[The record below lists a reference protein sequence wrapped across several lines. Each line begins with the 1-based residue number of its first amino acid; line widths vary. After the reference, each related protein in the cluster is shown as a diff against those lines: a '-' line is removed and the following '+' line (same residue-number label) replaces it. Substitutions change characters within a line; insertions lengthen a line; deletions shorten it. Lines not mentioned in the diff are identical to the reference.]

1 MCTVSFLPVSA
12 EGSAFIFTSN
22 RDETPTR
29 PALLPAWQEQP
40 ATRWFGPS
48 DPQSGGSWFGT
59 DGERWALCVLNG
71 AFVKHQHQPPYSRSR
86 GRLIPDF
93 LTAGS
98 TTAFLSTYD
107 FSGMEP
113 FTFLIVQFGEGPCSL
128 LELRWDGQQ
137 LHQRYLSAQ
146 TPQLWSSATLYNAE
160 QAAIKKHWFDDWLA
174 QQEGVFTQEA
184 IFRFHQ
190 EAGIGDPTLD
200 LVMNRGTVRTTSI
213 SSLALHNNT
222 LQMRYFQIDPP
233 QAHAYSL
240 F

>member
-1 MCTVSFLPVSA
+1 MCTVSFLPVTTA
-12 EGSAFIFTSN
+12 GLGFIFTSN
-22 RDETPTR
+22 RDETSLR
-29 PALLPAWQEQP
+29 PAALPSWQVLPAG
-40 ATRWFGPS
+40 RWFGPS
-48 DPQSGGSWFGT
+48 DPLSKGSWFGT

-98 TTAFLSTYD
+98 TDNFLSTYD
-107 FSGMEP
+107 FAGMEP
-113 FTFLIVQFGEGPCSL
+113 FTFLIVQFGESPCTL
-128 LELRWDGQQ
+128 LELRWDAHQ
-137 LHQRYLSAQ
+137 LHQRYLSADQ
-146 TPQLWSSATLYNAE
+146 PHLWSSATLYNAE
-160 QAAIKKHWFDDWLA
+160 QAAIKKQWFNVWLA

-190 EAGIGDPTLD
+190 EAGIGDPGLD

-213 SSLALHNNT
+213 SSLALQNNT
-222 LQMRYFQIDPP
+222 LQLRYLQIDPP